1 MSGTPIVVPPLI
13 VMNGLSYTGRWEF
26 TVPGSPSITRAL
38 CKGLLLYISS
48 YLPWAPFYVFISFFN
63 YIWSSFGSFLSDIP
77 PTTGYKFWF
86 MAADSVF
93 PEMSVLRWVILFVN
107 ISWVFLFVNIS
118 YNDVFRPHGILNNE
132 RFYCKIKRVEI
143 FLFFTY
149 FKQTFV
155 LSVLFLCFLASKA
168 LLVTSLAFNPKL

>member
-13 VMNGLSYTGRWEF
+13 MMNGLSYIGRWEF

-132 RFYCKIKRVEI
+132 RFYCKSRELRHSY
-143 FLFFTY
+143 FLRTLNKLLFYLSCFF
-149 FKQTFV
+149 
-155 LSVLFLCFLASKA
+155 
-168 LLVTSLAFNPKL
+168 AFWPVKLTWLHR

>member
-13 VMNGLSYTGRWEF
+13 MMNGLSYTGRWEF

-48 YLPWAPFYVFISFFN
+48 YLPWASFYVFISFFN

-132 RFYCKIKRVEI
+132 RFYCKIKRVET
-143 FLFFTY
+143 FLYLRTLNKLLFY
-149 FKQTFV
+149 
-155 LSVLFLCFLASKA
+155 LSCFY
-168 LLVTSLAFNPKL
+168 AFWPEKLSWLHR

>member
-13 VMNGLSYTGRWEF
+13 MMNGLSYTGRWEF

-107 ISWVFLFVNIS
+107 IS

-132 RFYCKIKRVEI
+132 RFYCKIKRVET

-155 LSVLFLCFLASKA
+155 LSVLFLCFLARKA

>member
-1 MSGTPIVVPPLI
+1 MAFLTQADGNLLCP
-13 VMNGLSYTGRWEF
+13 GLHLSHGHCVRDYCCTYPV
-26 TVPGSPSITRAL
+26 TSPGHRFMFS
-38 CKGLLLYISS
+38 
-48 YLPWAPFYVFISFFN
+48 

-132 RFYCKIKRVEI
+132 RFYCKIKRVET
-143 FLFFTY
+143 FLYLRTLNKLLFY
-149 FKQTFV
+149 
-155 LSVLFLCFLASKA
+155 LSCFY
-168 LLVTSLAFNPKL
+168 AFWPEKLSWLHR